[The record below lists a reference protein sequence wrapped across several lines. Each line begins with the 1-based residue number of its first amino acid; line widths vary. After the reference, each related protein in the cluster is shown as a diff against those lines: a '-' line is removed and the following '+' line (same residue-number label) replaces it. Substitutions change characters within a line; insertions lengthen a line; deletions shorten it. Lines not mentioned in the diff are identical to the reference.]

1 MALNLFGQKE
11 KINEQS
17 KIVYISTGQIKS
29 NPNQPRRIFDEGSLA
44 ELSASIK
51 LHGVLQPLTVRRIG
65 NDQEF
70 ELIAGERR
78 LRAAQLAELKQ
89 VPCIIMTVEEETSA
103 VMALVENLQREN
115 LNCFEEARA
124 ISKLMHIFGIT
135 QEQLAV
141 RLGKTQPT
149 IANKLRILRLSDEV
163 QKLLMENGFTERHA
177 RALLRLH
184 SDKLQLDAA
193 KKIVEKGM
201 NVSQAEQYIESLLD
215 KQSATPPPV
224 RKAVVKDVKIFLN
237 TIDHALKV
245 MRRSGIKATT
255 QTSESEGFIEY
266 TIRIPKAI

>member
-11 KINEQS
+11 KTNEQG
-17 KIVYISTGQIKS
+17 KVAYISTGQIRP
-29 NPNQPRRIFDEGSLA
+29 NPNQPRRIFNEGSLA
-44 ELSASIK
+44 DLSASIK
-51 LHGVLQPLTVRRIG
+51 VHGVLQPLAVRKID
-65 NDQEF
+65 NSQEF

-103 VMALVENLQREN
+103 VMALVENLQRED

-141 RLGKTQPT
+141 QLGKTQPT

-163 QKLLMENGFTERHA
+163 QALLMINGLTERHA

-184 SDKLQLDAA
+184 DDKLQMIVT
-193 KKIVEKGM
+193 KKIIEKSM
-201 NVSQAEQYIESLLD
+201 NVAATEQYIENILEKLC
-215 KQSATPPPV
+215 APPAPI
-224 RKAVVKDVKIFLN
+224 RKVVVKDVRIFFN

-245 MRRSGIKATT
+245 MKRSGIQATT
-255 QTSESEGFIEY
+255 ETLDGDGFIEY